1 MPVRA
6 EKQHTLS
13 GNRKALG
20 QTLRL
25 LDSEIAG
32 AGARRWESSDRQS
45 KRGAGASAARAGA
58 GAPSERAQI
67 YARQREGSGQ

>member
-1 MPVRA
+1 MSVHA
-6 EKQHTLS
+6 DKQHALT

-20 QTLRL
+20 QTLCL

-32 AGARRWESSDRQS
+32 AGARRWESSGRQS
-45 KRGAGASAARAGA
+45 KRGAGAFAARAGP
-58 GAPSERAQI
+58 GAPSKRAQI

>member
-1 MPVRA
+1 MPVRP

-13 GNRKALG
+13 DNRKALG

-32 AGARRWESSDRQS
+32 AGARRWGSSDRQS
-45 KRGAGASAARAGA
+45 KRGAGAFAARASA
-58 GAPSERAQI
+58 GAPSKRAQI